1 MPATTG
7 CGSYSG
13 RDIND
18 GRRWPALLVEAEM
31 VSLTSS
37 GHYERIPTRQAA
49 CCPHCLC
56 RSVFSRRF
64 SFYSFLP
71 FSPAKFPPCLGARR
85 PASTYRLIALLRR
98 SLAALLRVSKDP
110 FKLCSLHY
118 FCKTTSTTT
127 QLHSR
132 FRPPFLLKGGYG
144 HGGPYKSRCNTAISV
159 TCC

>member
-1 MPATTG
+1 MTGEGGLRCWLRLRWSRLRRAATM
-7 CGSYSG
+7 
-13 RDIND
+13 N
-18 GRRWPALLVEAEM
+18 V
-31 VSLTSS
+31 
-37 GHYERIPTRQAA
+37 
-49 CCPHCLC
+49 
-56 RSVFSRRF
+56 SRRGRLF
-64 SFYSFLP
+64 VAPTAFADPSFHAAFP
-71 FSPAKFPPCLGARR
+71 FTPSSLSPPPPCLGARR

-98 SLAALLRVSKDP
+98 FLTAPLRVSKDP

-132 FRPPFLLKGGYG
+132 FRPPFLPKGGYG